1 MVSRSNNGVR
11 ETWTISIGVAIW
23 MVLAILS
30 GINWIRLD
38 LIEVLF
44 LMAPWIIVPA
54 GSVLITPVDR
64 SPLSKFVLRPTLKTP
79 VAAAL
84 ATSSFFVPAG
94 KLAGALASLWFLL
107 CLVLA
112 CDGLLRFWNYRFG
125 SFPQFCFAAGEG
137 YVAVGGAWLVMS
149 RLGLQPTGFVEP
161 IVLLT
166 AVHFHF
172 AGFLSCIFAGL
183 TYDRL
188 RETAWAKPMWAVLLA
203 VTCGPGLLGLAFLIG
218 PKLKLFAA
226 MLLAIGQVGLA
237 IGMVRVAK
245 TQPRGVPKVLLL
257 ASALSVAAAMVFAA
271 AWALGEFPLQPMTDL
286 SQMEHI
292 HGVLNAAGFGFLGVL
307 GWKGITLAELRS

>member
-1 MVSRSNNGVR
+1 MVSQANNTER
-11 ETWTISIGVAIW
+11 ESWTISIGFAIW
-23 MVLAILS
+23 LVLAILS

-107 CLVLA
+107 CLVFA
-112 CDGLLRFWNYRFG
+112 CDGLLRFWSCRFG

-188 RETAWAKPMWAVLLA
+188 RETAWAD
-203 VTCGPGLLGLAFLIG
+203 FS
-218 PKLKLFAA
+218 
-226 MLLAIGQVGLA
+226 
-237 IGMVRVAK
+237 
-245 TQPRGVPKVLLL
+245 QPRCACSG
-257 ASALSVAAAMVFAA
+257 SAEFRCNCFITTLPFAGPTA
-271 AWALGEFPLQPMTDL
+271 PETWP
-286 SQMEHI
+286 
-292 HGVLNAAGFGFLGVL
+292 
-307 GWKGITLAELRS
+307 